1 MRFRL
6 KAFGLHLLGS
16 AIALALVLGGLYL
29 GWYRWP
35 GWYLTD
41 VVHVAAI
48 LAGVDL
54 TLGPLLTLMIANP
67 GKPRRELARD
77 IAVIVVVQ
85 LVALVYGTG
94 ALWNGRPLYY
104 TFCNDKLEI
113 VQASGVQAAEI
124 VLARKENP
132 DFAPHWYSLPRWI
145 WVPVPTDANEGA
157 RIVIAALTG
166 NGPDLVQMPRYF
178 KPWAQGLPGLRKQ
191 LKTVDQL
198 RIFSNGQQQA
208 VKDRMARLGLPTDQS
223 NTLLLM
229 GKSLRALAVFDLQ
242 TLQIKSIL
250 PVD

>member
-1 MRFRL
+1 
-6 KAFGLHLLGS
+6 
-16 AIALALVLGGLYL
+16 
-29 GWYRWP
+29 
-35 GWYLTD
+35 
-41 VVHVAAI
+41 
-48 LAGVDL
+48 
-54 TLGPLLTLMIANP
+54 
-67 GKPRRELARD
+67 
-77 IAVIVVVQ
+77 
-85 LVALVYGTG
+85 
-94 ALWNGRPLYY
+94 
-104 TFCNDKLEI
+104 
-113 VQASGVQAAEI
+113 

-132 DFAPHWYSLPRWI
+132 DFAPHWYSLPRWT
-145 WVPVPTDANEGA
+145 WVPVPTDPNERAG
-157 RIVIAALTG
+157 IVIAALTG

-191 LKTVDQL
+191 LQTVDQL